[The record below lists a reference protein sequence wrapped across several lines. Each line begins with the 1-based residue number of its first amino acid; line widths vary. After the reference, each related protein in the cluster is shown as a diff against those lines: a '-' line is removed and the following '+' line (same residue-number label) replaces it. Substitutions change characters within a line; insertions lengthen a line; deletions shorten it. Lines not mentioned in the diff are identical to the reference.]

1 MSLSTLEGEEECCRD
16 SEEERERE
24 NLLQYTR
31 AGSRGQR
38 KTSFSFFDG
47 KWGVRKR
54 NGWSLFDIWHLQ
66 RSAPHILYA
75 DRSVLIKWFDIRR
88 IIWTSL
94 PMGRSARGDH
104 RLECWSSNRVLI
116 VEVAKRVRYAA
127 HRSKYKELRSTN
139 RCHGMSFKT
148 WSTVSFAGPQS
159 FTLMAKQWQVNFFGN
174 WTEVETLV
182 SFSHRYLVLLL
193 SLSFNSRVLLM
204 YSCMY
209 FFWECVL
216 LCRLISMRSISKLF
230 IEFIST
236 SPTIIHTRQLGFL
249 TGIWLVTA
257 KYLGH

>member
-1 MSLSTLEGEEECCRD
+1 MAFQTISTPHIVC
-16 SEEERERE
+16 
-24 NLLQYTR
+24 
-31 AGSRGQR
+31 
-38 KTSFSFFDG
+38 
-47 KWGVRKR
+47 
-54 NGWSLFDIWHLQ
+54 WSISADQMVWHL
-66 RSAPHILYA
+66 S
-75 DRSVLIKWFDIRR
+75 D
-88 IIWTSL
+88 L
-94 PMGRSARGDH
+94 PMERSARGDH
-104 RLECWSSNRVLI
+104 RLECWSSNGVLI

-127 HRSKYKELRSTN
+127 HRSKYKERRSIN

-182 SFSHRYLVLLL
+182 SFSHRYLVLIL

-204 YSCMY
+204 Y
-209 FFWECVL
+209 FFWECIL